1 MRSCGGGGTK
11 CPDPFNIAIGIFLF
25 SWKRVFL
32 SFDCYFFGVRQ
43 FLERKNVIFYPTFC
57 ARNCTFFA
65 QIASFLQGPEG
76 SLRRAGLGLGQGA
89 QTQVGSPSLGLL
101 GLPNLAPF

>member
-1 MRSCGGGGTK
+1 MVMGLVAVGWVVNLGGR
-11 CPDPFNIAIGIFLF
+11 DWA
-25 SWKRVFL
+25 
-32 SFDCYFFGVRQ
+32 YAQ
-43 FLERKNVIFYPTFC
+43 FRTFC